1 MINFLLKTP
10 FLNDILNKLIKK
22 KTGCDLGLNV
32 SKFDLRETNE
42 NIHVFIEADVNK
54 DSTCKL
60 ISSLID
66 KGE

>member
-22 KTGCDLGLNV
+22 KTGYDLSLNI
-32 SKFDLRETNE
+32 SKFDLRDGNE
-42 NIHVFIEADVNK
+42 NFHIFLEVDLNK

-60 ISSLID
+60 ISSLIE
-66 KGE
+66 KGN

>member
-22 KTGCDLGLNV
+22 KTGYDLGLNI
-32 SKFDLRETNE
+32 SKFDLRDGNE
-42 NIHVFIEADVNK
+42 NFHIFLEIDINK
-54 DSTCKL
+54 DATCKL
-60 ISSLID
+60 INSLIE